1 MKLGKMIILGH
12 IINIARGGALN
23 ITYQIKVDGLSASF
37 CKTLLTID
45 IL

>member
-23 ITYQIKVDGLSASF
+23 RIATVAK
-37 CKTLLTID
+37 
-45 IL
+45 